1 MQNDHVLITGGGSGI
16 GLATARRFREDN
28 FKVTIL
34 DIVDSSNVAK
44 EIGAESVTLDVQDED
59 LILPLDSCLQEDNK
73 SCLDPF

>member
-34 DIVDSSNVAK
+34 DIVDSSIVAG
-44 EIGAESVTLDVQDED
+44 EIGAESVTLDVQDEG
-59 LILPLDSCLQEDNK
+59 
-73 SCLDPF
+73 